1 MFKFYCYLKDRAP
14 HVPLSLE
21 ENKIA
26 SGEIDL
32 PTAKLAEFM
41 QCQDAHQLSLKN
53 AFARQQEKAAV
64 SDTFLMWSYSSY
76 CRI

>member
-1 MFKFYCYLKDRAP
+1 MFKFYCYLKDRTP

-21 ENKIA
+21 EKKIA
-26 SGEIDL
+26 LGEIDL

-41 QCQDAHQLSLKN
+41 QCQDAHQQSLKD

-64 SDTFLMWSYSSY
+64 SDMFLMQSYSSHH
-76 CRI
+76 RI